1 MKGSSRGKD
10 LRRAIACVVD
20 GETEVWYL
28 HMLKRNEPSLRGLA
42 IKPELP
48 QKKSVQEQ
56 FCCVKALSK
65 AYSEVIWIVDTDTI
79 IRETRQFAGKGPSPK
94 EKLKECLT
102 KLPCNVAFIANTP
115 CLEFWFLLHMIRTTK
130 YYDSCESV
138 IREMEKYPVLP
149 GYEKTRRYFTAE
161 GNDIYSRLRSY
172 LPTAMNHARATGR
185 FDANQLERGYSSM
198 HELFEILG
206 IAQ

>member
-1 MKGSSRGKD
+1 
-10 LRRAIACVVD
+10 LN
-20 GETEVWYL
+20 
-28 HMLKRNEPSLRGLA
+28 MLKRNEPALKIS

-48 QKKSVQEQ
+48 QKKAIWEQ
-56 FCCVKALSK
+56 FARVKELSK
-65 AYSEVIWIVDTDTI
+65 DYSQVFWIVDMDTV
-79 IRETRQFAGKGPSPK
+79 IRESRQHSGRGKSPRHV
-94 EKLKECLT
+94 LNECLQ
-102 KLPCNVAFIANTP
+102 KLPINVVFIANTP
-115 CLEFWFLLHMIRTTK
+115 CLEFWFLLHAVRTTR

-138 IREMEKYPVLP
+138 IKEMQKYPILS
-149 GYEKTRRYFTAE
+149 GYEKTKRYFTAD

-185 FDANQLERGYSSM
+185 FDANQLERGYSNM

>member
-1 MKGSSRGKD
+1 MKAGKE
-10 LRRAIACVVD
+10 LRKTVVCVVD
-20 GETEVWYL
+20 GDTEGWYL
-28 HMLKRNEPSLRGLA
+28 NMLKRNEPALKIS

-48 QKKSVQEQ
+48 QKKAIWEQ
-56 FCCVKALSK
+56 FARVKELSK
-65 AYSEVIWIVDTDTI
+65 DYSQVFWIVDMDTV
-79 IRETRQFAGKGPSPK
+79 IRESRQHSGRGKSPRHV
-94 EKLKECLT
+94 LNECLQ
-102 KLPCNVAFIANTP
+102 KLPINVVFIANTP
-115 CLEFWFLLHMIRTTK
+115 CFEFWFLLHAVRTTR

-138 IREMEKYPVLP
+138 IKEMQKYPILS
-149 GYEKTRRYFTAE
+149 GYEKTKRYFTAD

-185 FDANQLERGYSSM
+185 FDANQLERGYSNM